1 MSEQLAA
8 ARDPLL
14 GALVEGRYLV
24 QSVIGRGGMG
34 VVYAAVHEELQRAV
48 AIKVLNPAWAADA
61 DATARFLREARV
73 ASSLSHA
80 NIIDVWDLGR
90 LPDGRPYLVM
100 PRVAGEDLGTLL
112 ADAGPQHPRRVVK
125 LLEGVAAALDLIHD
139 KGFVHRDIKP
149 ENLLRVVREDGSE
162 AVLVLD
168 FGIAAAV
175 LSESRMTQDGVLC
188 GTPDFLPPEVLTGE
202 LPDRRGDVYALATV
216 AFELMTGRLP
226 FQGVNPFQLLTLKLA
241 QAAPSLSSM
250 SGRVFPEAIEHV
262 IGRGL
267 AQSPEERYGTAGE
280 FVHALGTAAEQAQD
294 QLPDLSTADTA
305 RHPLRQSA
313 FIRRTAPAAE
323 PAPAPAPPA
332 PRVHRSSPPQVLIV
346 DEDDLDLDSL
356 MPPLHR
362 RGNRSGVLLVLALVL
377 IGGGVY
383 WTLRAQRSSPA
394 EPAAQAPAAE
404 APASAPVEIPVSP
417 AQQAGGLAATPSS
430 PAAGPAPVP
439 APTPE
444 PPVAPSLPPVGV
456 APPATPEVAAAAP
469 PAAERRSEDRREDR
483 RARRRAA
490 EEEADE
496 QQLEAAAAAV
506 ASLPAAPPTPPPP
519 LTVLSIE
526 PSAEPAPSAPA
537 PAAAAGPP
545 PAPQPPVEMRA
556 HQLTAQ
562 ATQAMLQGQLTSAL
576 GLYQRALH
584 ADRNHAAAWRGR
596 GLVLQQLG
604 RTREAV
610 SALREFLRLE
620 PTGAQ
625 SQMIRARLKS
635 IEEANGL

>member
-1 MSEQLAA
+1 MSEAVPA
-8 ARDPLL
+8 SRDPLI
-14 GALVEGRYLV
+14 GACVEGRYLV
-24 QSVIGRGGMG
+24 QEVIGRGGMG

-48 AIKVLNPAWAADA
+48 AIKVLNPAWAADQ
-61 DATARFLREARV
+61 DASARFLREARV

-100 PRVAGEDLGTLL
+100 PRVAGEDLGTML
-112 ADAGPQHPRRVVK
+112 AEAGPQHPRRVAK

-149 ENLLRVVREDGSE
+149 ENLLRIVREDGSE

-226 FQGVNPFQLLTLKLA
+226 FQGVNPFQLLTMKVG

-262 IGRGL
+262 IARGL
-267 AQSPEERYGTAGE
+267 AQRPEDRYGTAGE
-280 FVHALGTAAEQAQD
+280 FVRALTSAAEQAQD

-313 FIRRTAPAAE
+313 FIRRAAAPGGQAE
-323 PAPAPAPPA
+323 PAPPA
-332 PRVHRSSPPQVLIV
+332 PRSHRSSPPQVLIV

-356 MPPLHR
+356 VPPLHR
-362 RGNRSGVLLVLALVL
+362 RGGRSGALLVLALAL
-377 IGGGVY
+377 IAGGVY
-383 WTLRAQRSSPA
+383 WTLREQRSSSP
-394 EPAAQAPAAE
+394 EPAANAAQTPAAAE
-404 APASAPVEIPVSP
+404 TAASP
-417 AQQAGGLAATPSS
+417 AQQALDLAAAPSS
-430 PAAGPAPVP
+430 PAADPAAVP
-439 APTPE
+439 APIPV
-444 PPVAPSLPPVGV
+444 PPAAPPPPFAV
-456 APPATPEVAAAAP
+456 APPTRNAAP
-469 PAAERRSEDRREDR
+469 AASRASEQRREDR
-483 RARRRAA
+483 REERRARRAA
-490 EEEADE
+490 EDEAEEMR
-496 QQLEAAAAAV
+496 LEIAAAAAQSPV
-506 ASLPAAPPTPPPP
+506 PAAPLPAPPPP
-519 LTVLSIE
+519 SSVLSIA
-526 PSAEPAPSAPA
+526 PSAEPEAHLPA
-537 PAAAAGPP
+537 RAAEPAAAAEPP
-545 PAPQPPVEMRA
+545 PPPQPPADMRA
-556 HQLTAQ
+556 HQLTAR
-562 ATQAMLQGQLTSAL
+562 ATEAMLQGQLTSAL
-576 GLYQRALH
+576 GLYQRAIQ
-584 ADRNHAAAWRGR
+584 ADRSHAAAWRGR

-610 SALREFLRLE
+610 TALREFLRLE

-625 SQMIRARLKS
+625 SQMIRARLQS
-635 IEEANGL
+635 IEEANGQ